1 MLDVAIIGAGLAG
14 LEAALRLHWRRYRV
28 VIFEKNATP
37 GGLAQTHRVQG
48 CLVDDEFQVISEV
61 SRRMCG
67 RQQWSSFSH
76 ELFLGALDG
85 GAWAE
90 GSALEIMGEGQQ
102 LGEWL
107 SGLSIPDHP
116 WTVQAAS
123 RAPVMALR
131 YGEFAATQ
139 FFENAVTPLLHT
151 VLDWPEAASRNQVS
165 DACGTWLDW
174 KGVPRDGLG
183 SVTRRH
189 VERTRGLLS
198 CGQNVREIRSGT
210 TPSLVLDSGETV
222 QAKAVIVATDEWAS
236 LALTG
241 RQVSYRTRV
250 TCWFRGPAPDDRP
263 NVRLGWASAGRVL
276 NTAVVTNVNPAYA
289 PSEALI
295 VATILLD
302 PEMPFTETDVRVD
315 LASLYGVDTSGWEM
329 IWRRERRVP
338 VGPGLV
344 FQPPPRGVIT
354 LQYPILD
361 HLRAKL
367 AGRQAARL
375 ARHYVSTI

>member
-107 SGLSIPDHP
+107 SGLSIPYHP

-123 RAPVMALR
+123 RAPV
-131 YGEFAATQ
+131 
-139 FFENAVTPLLHT
+139 
-151 VLDWPEAASRNQVS
+151 
-165 DACGTWLDW
+165 
-174 KGVPRDGLG
+174 GV
-183 SVTRRH
+183 
-189 VERTRGLLS
+189 
-198 CGQNVREIRSGT
+198 RSSIST
-210 TPSLVLDSGETV
+210 
-222 QAKAVIVATDEWAS
+222 
-236 LALTG
+236 
-241 RQVSYRTRV
+241 
-250 TCWFRGPAPDDRP
+250 FR
-263 NVRLGWASAGRVL
+263 
-276 NTAVVTNVNPAYA
+276 
-289 PSEALI
+289 
-295 VATILLD
+295 
-302 PEMPFTETDVRVD
+302 
-315 LASLYGVDTSGWEM
+315 
-329 IWRRERRVP
+329 
-338 VGPGLV
+338 
-344 FQPPPRGVIT
+344 
-354 LQYPILD
+354 
-361 HLRAKL
+361 
-367 AGRQAARL
+367 
-375 ARHYVSTI
+375 